1 MTLDLN
7 KCRFYII
14 SLKEDADRF
23 NQTFDK
29 LVGLGIDPELIEKI
43 EAERKSQHHIGIVY
57 SHSKAIS
64 KGLEK
69 PGPFVIL
76 EDDVDINLSQL
87 SFDIPDYTDALYLGL
102 SSWGM
107 KNSPPNFAQLGLI
120 ITDPVSGY
128 PNVKRIMNMLS
139 AHAICYISE
148 NYSKTLLDSLE
159 RSKEENTYYCNT
171 SEVITYFGEKI
182 VPCDI
187 TMANMQP
194 NYQILGLVN
203 PVFYQ
208 AGKHEYCT
216 LIQI

>member
-1 MTLDLN
+1 MILDLSE
-7 KCRFYII
+7 CRFYII
-14 SLKEDADRF
+14 SLKEDVDKFDRTF
-23 NQTFDK
+23 NK
-29 LVGLGIDPELIEKI
+29 LVELGINPDLIEKI
-43 EAERKSQHHIGIVY
+43 EAERKSQHHIGILY

-64 KGLEK
+64 RGLE
-69 PGPFVIL
+69 GSVPFVVL
-76 EDDVDINLSQL
+76 EDDVEINLAQL

-107 KNSPPNFAQLGLI
+107 KNSPPNYAQLGFI
-120 ITDPVSGY
+120 ISDPVEGY
-128 PNVKRIMNMLS
+128 SNVKRIMNMLS

-148 NYSKTLLDSLE
+148 NYTKNLLDSLE
-159 RSKEENTYYCNT
+159 RSKNENTYYGNT
-171 SEVITYFGEKI
+171 QEVISFFGEKI

-194 NYQILGLVN
+194 DYQVLGLTN

-208 AGKHEYCT
+208 SGKHEHCT